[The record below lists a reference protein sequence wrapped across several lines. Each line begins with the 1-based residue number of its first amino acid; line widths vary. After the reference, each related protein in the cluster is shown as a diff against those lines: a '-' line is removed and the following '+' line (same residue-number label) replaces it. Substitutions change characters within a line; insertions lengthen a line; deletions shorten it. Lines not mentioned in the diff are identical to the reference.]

1 MSERTKFGGR
11 QKGTPNKKTLEV
23 QEQIN
28 ALDYDP
34 ITTMVKI
41 SQQAMAD
48 ENYALAGQMAKELA
62 QYVYPKRKAIEH
74 INKEDTDFP
83 TQLIINFTDDPKPM
97 PGSSASLGKD

>member
-1 MSERTKFGGR
+1 MGRTTRPRTGGR
-11 QKGTPNKKTLEV
+11 KKGTPNKKTLEV
-23 QEQIN
+23 LEQIS

-62 QYVYPKRKAIEH
+62 QYVYPKRKAVEH
-74 INKEDTDFP
+74 FTDEPAEWPKITIN
-83 TQLIINFTDDPKPM
+83 ITDDPKPL
-97 PGSSASLGKD
+97 PNSPAVKVL